1 MAWQRFNCNADDSIL
16 LQGIFPTEGSNP
28 GLLHCKQI
36 LYRLSHQ
43 GSPGAQEEHL
53 KCLSSP
59 ACTSVPDTS
68 SLDLEVPVRA
78 PGQKGAAPPAPHLKE
93 EVWLPCPDR
102 KSMGSHVIC
111 GAWLS
116 QAEMD
121 GQGQTGL

>member
-1 MAWQRFNCNADDSIL
+1 MPVLARHV
-16 LQGIFPTEGSNP
+16 P
-28 GLLHCKQI
+28 
-36 LYRLSHQ
+36 
-43 GSPGAQEEHL
+43 
-53 KCLSSP
+53 
-59 ACTSVPDTS
+59 SVPDMS
-68 SLDLEVPVRA
+68 SLEPEVPIRA

-121 GQGQTGL
+121 GQGQAGL